1 MVIKKFLLLLLILL
15 FFPIFVGVNFYIENF
30 KFYKDLSISELIS
43 KDDLICDNFN
53 CNFYFE
59 IDEEIYINSPVFLN
73 DLRVIRNDGEEIPYF
88 IKQDF
93 DIFNHNNETKEI
105 KIVSI
110 KNTVCHKKSCQI
122 YILDLGEN
130 PEFHKKLQVK
140 SNSKE
145 FRRKVDILGSNE
157 INSNFKILNL
167 DLKKSEII
175 SSLPGQEDSL
185 IKYRFNRYRYLKLN
199 IYGNEGDFI
208 IEKFLQNFDRVSI
221 ERGEKRFKEVKIDLL
236 KTPNINDDVFLL
248 DLEQQGIYVEKLN
261 LNFLESIFR
270 REYVLYASNFDPRI
284 TEEFIDWKKISAGE
298 VFKNIYDSNLI
309 IDIFDNQQFYKLI
322 LKNKEKAQLNLV
334 EVNFESFIHKV
345 YLPNDLN
352 FKKYSYK
359 VFFGNNKIKNNTKN
373 ISLIDTDNY
382 ILLSLSSK
390 KNNFKFKS
398 FDDKTQKNL
407 FKQWYYFLFLFFFLI
422 LIWFFYKVYKER
434 KSKFPFKNKKNFLRK
449 VKK

>member
-1 MVIKKFLLLLLILL
+1 MVVKKFLLFLILL
-15 FFPIFVGVNFYIENF
+15 FFPIFVGANFYLEDF
-30 KFYKDLSISELIS
+30 KFYKNLNISELIS
-43 KDDLICDNFN
+43 KDNLNCGNSN

-73 DLRVIRNDGEEIPYF
+73 DMRVIRNDGKEIPYF
-88 IKQDF
+88 IKQDN
-93 DIFNHNNETKEI
+93 DIFSHNNEIKEI
-105 KIVSI
+105 KIISV
-110 KNTVCHKKSCQI
+110 KNTTCYKKSCQI

-130 PEFHKKLQVK
+130 PEFHKKIEVR

-145 FRRKVDILGSNE
+145 FRRQIKIFGSNK
-157 INSNFKILNL
+157 INSNFKTLNL
-167 DLKKSEII
+167 DLKESEII
-175 SSLPGQEDSL
+175 SSLPGQEDLL
-185 IKYRFNRYRYLKLN
+185 IKYRFNKYRYLKLN
-199 IYGNEGDFI
+199 IYGNEGEFI
-208 IEKFLQNFDRVSI
+208 IEKFLQNFDRVNI
-221 ERGEKRFKEVKIDLL
+221 KRGEKRFNEVKINLL
-236 KTPNINDDVFLL
+236 KTSNINDDVFLL

-270 REYVLYASNFDPRI
+270 REYILYGSNFDPR
-284 TEEFIDWKKISAGE
+284 TTAEFINWRKISTGE

-334 EVNFESFIHKV
+334 GANFESFIHKV
-345 YLPNDLN
+345 YLPNNLN
-352 FKKYSYK
+352 FKKYYYK
-359 VFFGNNKIKNNTKN
+359 VFFGNNKIKNNTQN

-390 KNNFKFKS
+390 KNNPKFKS
-398 FDDKTQKNL
+398 FDNKKQKNL
-407 FKQWYYFLFLFFFLI
+407 FKEWYYFLFLFFFLI